1 MKFTLLVVML
11 TLIII
16 AISKP
21 DDNDCPRGSTVAA
34 GIGLCK

>member
-16 AISKP
+16 AISKS

>member
-11 TLIII
+11 ILIII
-16 AISKP
+16 AISKI

>member
-1 MKFTLLVVML
+1 MKFTILVVAL

-21 DDNDCPRGSTVAA
+21 NDGDCPRGSVVSS
-34 GIGLCK
+34 GIGMCK

>member
-1 MKFTLLVVML
+1 MKFTLLVIGL

-16 AISKP
+16 AISEP
-21 DDNDCPRGSTVAA
+21 NDSDCPRGSTVAA

>member
-1 MKFTLLVVML
+1 MKFTILTITI

-21 DDNDCPRGSTVAA
+21 NDNDCPRGSTVAA
-34 GIGLCK
+34 GIGACK

>member
-16 AISKP
+16 AISNP

>member
-1 MKFTLLVVML
+1 MRFTMLVVAL

-21 DDNDCPRGSTVAA
+21 NDNDCPRGSVVSS
-34 GIGLCK
+34 GIGMCK

>member
-21 DDNDCPRGSTVAA
+21 DDGDCPRGSTVAA

>member
-1 MKFTLLVVML
+1 MKYTILVVAL

-21 DDNDCPRGSTVAA
+21 DDGDCPRGSIISS
-34 GIGLCK
+34 GIGMCK

>member
-1 MKFTLLVVML
+1 MRFTILIIAL

-21 DDNDCPRGSTVAA
+21 DDGDCPRGSIVSS
-34 GIGLCK
+34 GIGMCK

>member
-1 MKFTLLVVML
+1 MKFTLLVIGL

-21 DDNDCPRGSTVAA
+21 DDNDCPKGSTVAA
-34 GIGLCK
+34 GIGMCK

>member
-1 MKFTLLVVML
+1 MKFTLLVIGL

-16 AISKP
+16 AISEP
-21 DDNDCPRGSTVAA
+21 DNNDCPRGSTVAA